1 MEYYSQTSLDEYYT
15 LDEHLEGET
24 VGKVEGESVEQSI
37 RGVSRISLKASW
49 MRVLWLEW

>member
-37 RGVSRISLKASW
+37 RGGLQNQPQSFMDAGTVA
-49 MRVLWLEW
+49 